1 MVKRH
6 LLPAHERQEVEGE
19 RKTSSSIPL
28 FPPEGPSRC
37 LDGQGYFFLITITLI
52 EGKSESTRVPLARTI
67 PKCPQILSFPS
78 LYILLH
84 FPHLIMNLSHGV
96 LADCG
101 IPWHQPAVSPCKQ
114 GCTCSFLWPDKHF
127 LCPHKKGLNTLEMW
141 VYPGTRCLS
150 YDCIEIQVFHFPQV
164 KQVLH
169 LSCTQSRSDVPG
181 SERTQAT
188 ACTSEKRPCAY

>member
-1 MVKRH
+1 MLGGLLTVQLLHGDVSQLLAVAASRERSVEVIPLVQQASGHMVKRH

-127 LCPHKKGLNTLEMW
+127 LCPHKKGLNTLEM
-141 VYPGTRCLS
+141 
-150 YDCIEIQVFHFPQV
+150 
-164 KQVLH
+164 
-169 LSCTQSRSDVPG
+169 
-181 SERTQAT
+181 
-188 ACTSEKRPCAY
+188 